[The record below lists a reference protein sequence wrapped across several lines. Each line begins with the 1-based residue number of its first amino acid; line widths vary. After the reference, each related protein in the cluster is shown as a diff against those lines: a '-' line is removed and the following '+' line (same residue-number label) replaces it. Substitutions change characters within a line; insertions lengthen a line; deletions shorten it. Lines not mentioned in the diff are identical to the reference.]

1 MRAAAPRLTAR
12 CGRSLRVV
20 DSPGLVLAVG
30 LLLGVFSGVDDRYRY
45 NGTDFET
52 FPLPGAT
59 TPSP

>member
-1 MRAAAPRLTAR
+1 
-12 CGRSLRVV
+12 V

-52 FPLPGAT
+52 FPLPGTT

>member
-1 MRAAAPRLTAR
+1 VLAVAVLI
-12 CGRSLRVV
+12 
-20 DSPGLVLAVG
+20 GLVLAVG

-52 FPLPGAT
+52 FPLPGTT

>member
-1 MRAAAPRLTAR
+1 MEPVERGQFRTWTVLAVAVLI
-12 CGRSLRVV
+12 
-20 DSPGLVLAVG
+20 GLVLAVG

-52 FPLPGAT
+52 FPLPDTT